1 MDSVFDRV
9 INLEMSSHPRSDLE
23 KHSQR
28 QDISVIALVSE
39 DQNLS
44 DQEGNDSTPS
54 SAFLN
59 EKSQALKTQCLIKA
73 LCAFYPISQY
83 LTSTYL
89 IVCKDIS
96 LFFFI
101 VPRSEEYIFK
111 FVSALSSRH
120 CASI

>member
-1 MDSVFDRV
+1 MDSVFNRV
-9 INLEMSSHPRSDLE
+9 INLEMGSCPCPHLE

-44 DQEGNDSTPS
+44 DQEGNDPTPS

-89 IVCKDIS
+89 IVCNDIS
-96 LFFFI
+96 LFLFI
-101 VPRSEEYIFK
+101 VPRSEEYILK
-111 FVSALSSRH
+111 FASALSNRH
-120 CASI
+120 FASI